1 MKEGRLM
8 HNETI
13 SSVEQLS
20 DLLDETDGAIT
31 TLSNASAYL
40 NDLLPQINW
49 VGFYLLEQG
58 ELRLGPFQGK
68 PACTRIAIGK
78 GVCGA
83 AIAENRTQRV
93 DDVHAFPG
101 HIACDSASNSELV
114 VVLRK
119 QNGEPFGV
127 LDIDSPLRNRFSE
140 EDARNMERAAEII
153 SMKIR
158 HEE

>member
-1 MKEGRLM
+1 M

-68 PACTRIAIGK
+68 PACMRIAIGK

-83 AIAENRTQRV
+83 AMAENRTQRV

-127 LDIDSPLRNRFSE
+127 LDIDSPLPDRFSE
-140 EDARNMERAAEII
+140 QDQREMERAAQII
-153 SMKIR
+153 SGKISIKR
-158 HEE
+158 

>member
-1 MKEGRLM
+1 MSSATPRLVGGSYPFRP
-8 HNETI
+8 NKR
-13 SSVEQLS
+13 
-20 DLLDETDGAIT
+20 LDETDGAIT

-83 AIAENRTQRV
+83 AIAEKRTQRV

-101 HIACDSASNSELV
+101 HIACDSASHSELV

>member
-1 MKEGRLM
+1 MQS
-8 HNETI
+8 ETI

-20 DLLDETDGAIT
+20 CLLDETDGVIT
-31 TLSNASAYL
+31 TLANASAYL

-83 AIAENRTQRV
+83 AIAEKRTQRV

>member
-58 ELRLGPFQGK
+58 ELRLGTVSG
-68 PACTRIAIGK
+68 
-78 GVCGA
+78 
-83 AIAENRTQRV
+83 
-93 DDVHAFPG
+93 
-101 HIACDSASNSELV
+101 
-114 VVLRK
+114 
-119 QNGEPFGV
+119 
-127 LDIDSPLRNRFSE
+127 
-140 EDARNMERAAEII
+140 
-153 SMKIR
+153 
-158 HEE
+158 

>member
-1 MKEGRLM
+1 M
-8 HNETI
+8 HNEMI

-93 DDVHAFPG
+93 DDVHVFPG

-119 QNGEPFGV
+119 QNGEPCGV
-127 LDIDSPLRNRFSE
+127 LDIDSPLLSRFSE

>member
-1 MKEGRLM
+1 M
-8 HNETI
+8 HNEMI

-83 AIAENRTQRV
+83 AMAENRTQRV

-127 LDIDSPLRNRFSE
+127 LDIDSPLLSRFSE

>member
-1 MKEGRLM
+1 M

-83 AIAENRTQRV
+83 AMAENRTQRV

-127 LDIDSPLRNRFSE
+127 LDIDSPLLSRFSE